1 MTVRT
6 HELEEVLSG
15 DAFQAALAGA
25 ARSIGAPADFRPQVE
40 RPRDASHGSF
50 ASNAAL
56 VLTKSLGRPPRQL
69 AEELI
74 EALDPELAGGTVEIA
89 GPGFINLS
97 IADAWLHRG
106 LSAVLAADREYGRSK
121 AAPVERINVE
131 FVSANP
137 TGPLHVA
144 HGRGVA
150 IGDVVASLL
159 TWVGHEVTREF
170 YLNDMGRQI
179 ELLGESVD
187 VRFRQ
192 QRGDEVEIPPN
203 GYHGDY
209 VRELAEQIAER
220 KADALARMAD
230 AERVVLF
237 GEQAAEILL
246 EEQKADLA
254 EFRVHMDLFRHET
267 DLYADGE
274 VAGTLKRL
282 EEAGLTYANEG
293 AVWLRTTRF
302 GDEKDRVLV
311 KSDGTYTYFL
321 PDVAYHVDKHRR
333 GFERAIDVWGADH
346 HGHVQRMQA
355 AMQALGLGPDFL
367 ETLIMQL
374 VTVMRD
380 GVEVRMS
387 KRAGEFVTLR
397 ELFEE
402 TGVDVARYFFLM
414 RRAEAA
420 MTFDLD
426 LALDT
431 SENNPVY
438 KVQYAHARMCSVF
451 ARGGI
456 DMASIDVQP
465 DTFTGLASRWEID
478 VARQVLRFPFVVHAA
493 ADARAPYMVCA
504 YLEETAG
511 AVNAWYHQ
519 GNVDPEFRVLA
530 DGPSRDARIGL
541 ARAVQITLR
550 NGLNV
555 LGVSAPERMEREEIS
570 E

>member
-1 MTVRT
+1 MTVRPR
-6 HELEEVLSG
+6 ELEVVLSG
-15 DAFQAALAGA
+15 EAFQTALCDA
-25 ARSIGAPADFRPQVE
+25 ARAIGAPADFQPQVE

-50 ASNAAL
+50 ATNAAL
-56 VLTKSLGRPPRQL
+56 VLTKRLGRPPRQL

-74 EALDPELAGGTVEIA
+74 EALDTELAGGRVEIA

-97 IADAWLHRG
+97 LADAWIHWG
-106 LSAVLAADREYGRSK
+106 LSTVLDADLDFGRST
-121 AAPVERINVE
+121 APRPERTNVE

-137 TGPLHVA
+137 TGPIHVA
-144 HGRGVA
+144 HGRGTA

-159 TWVGHEVTREF
+159 TWTGHDVTREF
-170 YLNDMGRQI
+170 YLNDTGRQI

-187 VRFRQ
+187 VRYRQ
-192 QRGDEVEIPPN
+192 ARGDDVEIPPN

-209 VRELAEQIAER
+209 VRELAEQIA
-220 KADALARMAD
+220 ARHPETLEPMPD
-230 AERVVLF
+230 GQRIGLF
-237 GEQAAEILL
+237 SKEASEILL

-254 EFRVHMDLFRHET
+254 DFGVHMDLFRHES

-274 VAGTLKRL
+274 VAGTLQRF
-282 EEAGLTYANEG
+282 EDADLTYADEG

-311 KSDGTYTYFL
+311 KGDGSFTYFL

-346 HGHVQRMQA
+346 HGHIPRMQA

-374 VTVMRD
+374 VTVTRG

-397 ELFEE
+397 ELYEE

-420 MTFDLD
+420 MSFDLD

-456 DMASIDVQP
+456 DRASIDTRP
-465 DTFTGLASRWEID
+465 DDFAGLTSRWEID
-478 VARQVLRFPFVVHAA
+478 VAGHVLRFPFVVRGAA
-493 ADARAPYMVCA
+493 AARAPYMVCA
-504 YLEETAG
+504 YLEEMAG

-519 GNVDPEFRVLA
+519 GNVDAELRVLA
-530 DGPSRDARIGL
+530 EGPSREARLGL

-555 LGVSAPERMEREEIS
+555 LGVSAPERMEREETS